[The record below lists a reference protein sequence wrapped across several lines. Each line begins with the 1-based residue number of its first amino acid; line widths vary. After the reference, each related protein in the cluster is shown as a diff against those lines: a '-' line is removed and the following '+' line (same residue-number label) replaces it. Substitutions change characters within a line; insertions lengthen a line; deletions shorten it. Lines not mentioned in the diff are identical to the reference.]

1 MKLTVENVNSVKKV
15 LHIEVP
21 REDVVRE
28 VDAAYEELR
37 KNAKIKGFRP
47 GKVPRGV
54 LERMFRKD
62 VRVDVTSKLIQT
74 SLLDALRQTELK
86 VVGSPHIDPPE
97 LDDKSAYAFD
107 ATVEVRP
114 EIADI
119 EFKGLELTQSK
130 YTVSQEELDLQLKM
144 LQRNMARQEKLE
156 EDRTVQMGDVAVID
170 YEGFKDGQPHE
181 ATQKTENFVV
191 KIGEGRVIK
200 DLDEGL
206 VGMRVGQDK
215 EVEVNFPEDY
225 FSKDLAGQ
233 KIVFRVRLNEIRQ
246 EILPELNDD
255 FARSLGDQFESMDV
269 LIAKIRENL
278 QGGYDKRVEQEL
290 NEQVFTK
297 LLAQTD
303 FEVPETLIESE
314 LEHILKDAERS
325 FTESNR
331 TFEELGLSREGLAEK
346 YRPVAEK
353 QVRRHLILTKLIEQ
367 EKLTVS
373 DDELEKGLEEMA
385 AGYRQPVDTI
395 KAFYNRDPDSMT
407 FFKHTLLEKKA
418 LQIILDNG
426 KITEKTPEKKA
437 PEGQATAGE
446 QDAAE

>member
-1 MKLTVENVNSVKKV
+1 MKLTVENVSSVKKV

-21 REDVVRE
+21 GEDVVRE
-28 VDAAYEELR
+28 VDAAYDELR
-37 KNAKIKGFRP
+37 KTAKIKGFRP
-47 GKVPRGV
+47 GKAPRGV

-62 VRVDVTSKLIQT
+62 VRADVTSKLIQST
-74 SLLDALRQTELK
+74 FIDALRQSDLK
-86 VVGSPHIDPPE
+86 VVGSPQIDPPE
-97 LDDKSAYAFD
+97 LDEKSDYVFD

-119 EFKGLELTQSK
+119 DFKGLELTKSK
-130 YTVSQEELDLQLKM
+130 YAVSQEELDLQLKM

-156 EDRTVQMGDVAVID
+156 EDRPVQMGDVAVID
-170 YEGFKDGQPHE
+170 YEGFKDGQSHE

-191 KIGEGRVIK
+191 KIGEGRVVK
-200 DLDEGL
+200 DLDDGL
-206 VGMRVGQDK
+206 IGMKVGDEK
-215 EVEVNFPEDY
+215 EIEVNFPQDY

-233 KIVFRVRLNEIRQ
+233 KIMFKVRLNEIRQ
-246 EILPELNDD
+246 EILPELNDE
-255 FARSLGDQFESMDV
+255 FAKTLGDQFESIDA

-278 QGGYDKRVEQEL
+278 QNGYDKRIEQEL
-290 NEQVFTK
+290 NEQVFAK

-303 FEVPETLIESE
+303 FEVPDTLVESE

-325 FTESNR
+325 FTDSNK

-367 EKLTVS
+367 EKMTVS
-373 DDELEKGLEEMA
+373 DEEVDKGMEEMA
-385 AGYRQPVDTI
+385 TNYRQPIDTI
-395 KAFYNRDPDSMT
+395 KAFYKQDPDSMA

-418 LQIILDNG
+418 LQIILENG
-426 KITEKTPEKKA
+426 KITETTPEKKA
-437 PEGQATAGE
+437 EGDQAHTDAQGAGE
-446 QDAAE
+446 

>member
-1 MKLTVENVNSVKKV
+1 MKLSVENVSSVKKV

-21 REDVVRE
+21 HEDVARE
-28 VDAAYEELR
+28 VDAAYEELK

-62 VRVDVTSKLIQT
+62 VRVDVTSKLLQAG
-74 SLLDALRQTELK
+74 LLDALKKSDLK
-86 VVGSPHIDPPE
+86 VVGSPSIDPPE
-97 LDDKSAYAFD
+97 LDEKSAYAFD

-119 EFKGLELTQSK
+119 DFKGMELSRNK
-130 YTVSQEELDLQLKM
+130 YEVSDEELDLQLKM
-144 LQRNMARQEKLE
+144 MQRNMARHEKIE
-156 EDRTVQMGDVAVID
+156 EDRPVQVGDVAVID

-191 KIGEGRVIK
+191 KVGEGRVVQ
-200 DLDEGL
+200 DLDNGL
-206 VGMRVGQDK
+206 VGLKAGEEK
-215 EVEVNFPEDY
+215 EIEVNFPEDY
-225 FSKDLAGQ
+225 FSKDLAGL
-233 KIVFRVRLNEIRQ
+233 KLVFKVRLNEIRQ
-246 EILPELNDD
+246 EILPELDD
-255 FARSLGDQFESMDV
+255 EFAKKLSDQFDSMET
-269 LIAKIRENL
+269 LKAKIRENL
-278 QGGYDKRVEQEL
+278 QNGYDKRVEQEL

-303 FEVPETLIESE
+303 FEVPGTLVDSE

-325 FTESNR
+325 FADNNK

-367 EKLTVS
+367 EKLDLS
-373 DDELEKGLEEMA
+373 DEELEKGLQEMA
-385 AGYRQPVDTI
+385 AGYRQPLDTI
-395 KAFYNRDPDSMT
+395 KAFYKQDPDSMA

-418 LQIILDNG
+418 LQIILEHG
-426 KITEKTPEKKA
+426 KISEVTPRPK
-437 PEGQATAGE
+437 GE
-446 QDAAE
+446 SSEA